1 MGLSKDGNVTYF
13 FWLSKAHELN
23 PNTPFTCCEDK
34 KRKFDNQTRY
44 QGLDLYDRSIKRFEF
59 PLLILGSQKSVLRG
73 GFWCGKIQIC
83 PIEGLNSDP

>member
-1 MGLSKDGNVTYF
+1 MISPEAILRAKFVDDQTIVGLSKDGNVTYF

-34 KRKFDNQTRY
+34 KRKFDNQTKF

-59 PLLILGSQKSVLRG
+59 PLLIMGT
-73 GFWCGKIQIC
+73 
-83 PIEGLNSDP
+83 